1 MLVKE
6 AIEHTG
12 SLGQTKKMPG
22 KSYGIQAWHC
32 GIGMKLAEVEGTV
45 CSKCYGLVGF
55 YNMPSVKVAQDKRL
69 DLMLTDSLWE
79 DGMVVQI
86 RLLRMQYF
94 RWFDDGDLQSLYNLE
109 RIIRVCERTPMV
121 NHWMPTKEY
130 GIVNM
135 FLMEGGQI
143 PENLSL
149 RPSGYKFNGE
159 PPVFKGRFEL
169 MADLPTSTATYL
181 DENEQPEV
189 VHGHLCPAHW
199 QNGECGECRACWN
212 WKEVPNVTYV
222 NQRQKISK

>member
-55 YNMPSVKVAQDKRL
+55 YNMPNVKVAQDKRL

-149 RPSGYKFNGE
+149 RLSGYKFDD
-159 PPVFKGRFEL
+159 PPPKFRYGHVL
-169 MADLPTSTATYL
+169 SQLQTSTATHL
-181 DENEQPEV
+181 DEDEQPV
-189 VHGHLCPAHW
+189 AVHGHLCPAHW
-199 QNGECGECRACWN
+199 QKGECGDCRACWS
-212 WKEVPNVTYV
+212 KEVPNVTYV
-222 NQRQKISK
+222 DQRQKIKEA